1 MQSTLNWNPQ
11 GLIIF
16 GSQQTCLE
24 VVNLLGVNGFLE
36 KKLKIDG
43 SIDKFKARLS
53 AKGYTQK
60 EGSDYFDTYF
70 LAA

>member
-1 MQSTLNWNPQ
+1 M
-11 GLIIF
+11 
-16 GSQQTCLE
+16 TCLE